1 MKNRMLLILLT
12 IGIISIA
19 TLLIIVTTKKP
30 PDDFIPKSP
39 QRDLPKGV
47 KARIGKGRI
56 LDVAYV
62 PESTQF
68 AVGSSTGIW
77 FYDAD
82 TLEEVGAIQGNTGKK
97 FSMSFSP
104 DGKTFAT
111 VNGGKTIRLWD
122 TETFQHK
129 ATFICDTY
137 HRPDF
142 VFEYVSFIG
151 DGQTLASRYLGGVD
165 FWDTTTFTHHS
176 ELSTYTHGSM
186 AFCSDGRL
194 IAYEWNDG
202 VQIVDVAEDKKMKS
216 LKVPRDHIE
225 SFAFSPDGQ
234 ILACGTRDKLINLW
248 DIDTSGLKKTIIVNP
263 IFNYTLL

>member
-1 MKNRMLLILLT
+1 MKNRMLLILLA
-12 IGIISIA
+12 IGIISVSIIS
-19 TLLIIVTTKKP
+19 IIVTTKKP
-30 PDDFIPKSP
+30 PDDFIPKTP

-77 FYDAD
+77 FYDAN
-82 TLEEVGAIQGNTGKK
+82 TLEEVGVIQGNTSKE

-104 DGKTFAT
+104 DGKILAT
-111 VNGGKTIRLWD
+111 TSGDKTVHLWD
-122 TETFQHK
+122 TETLQLI
-129 ATFICDTY
+129 ATFIRDAY
-137 HRPDF
+137 HSPNIGFD
-142 VFEYVSFIG
+142 YVSFIG